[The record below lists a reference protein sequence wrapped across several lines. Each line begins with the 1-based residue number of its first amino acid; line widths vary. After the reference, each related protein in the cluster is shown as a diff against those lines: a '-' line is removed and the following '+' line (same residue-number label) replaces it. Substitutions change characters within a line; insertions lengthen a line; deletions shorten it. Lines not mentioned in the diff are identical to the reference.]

1 MSQKPVFVEPG
12 RHFGPTTAYGK
23 ATERNC
29 RLSIREIDMEITAVI
44 VTTRVIK
51 RHEFITLY
59 YGMEYWR
66 MILHLYVIPDD
77 IRAGIEYALA
87 HDQLKCWPVFPIQD
101 SDISDDDADS
111 DAQGFFDVSLII
123 LFWFCT

>member
-1 MSQKPVFVEPG
+1 MVKLTEMIFDFSTKFHPNGIIRKCPMSQKPVFVEPG
-12 RHFGPTTAYGK
+12 RHFGPIINDGIPTTAYGK

-51 RHEFITLY
+51 RHEFLTLY

-66 MILHLYVIPDD
+66 MILHLYIIPDD

-87 HDQLKCWPVFPIQD
+87 HD
-101 SDISDDDADS
+101 
-111 DAQGFFDVSLII
+111 
-123 LFWFCT
+123 